1 MNDLVNLGK
10 FISLI
15 LRHKPE
21 LIGLKLDYHGWAKV
35 DELLLGINNSGRFI
49 NSNIIR

>member
-35 DELLLGINNSGRFI
+35 DELLLGICLLYTSPSPRD
-49 NSNIIR
+49 

>member
-15 LRHKPE
+15 LRHKNGTNWIKARLSWME
-21 LIGLKLDYHGWAKV
+21 MLM
-35 DELLLGINNSGRFI
+35 ELLGINNSGCFI
-49 NSNIIR
+49 NRTLL

>member
-15 LRHKPE
+15 LRHKSE

-35 DELLLGINNSGRFI
+35 DELLLGINNSGRLL
-49 NSNIIR
+49 SNIIR